1 MHKQLMQGGPA
12 WASLGSSTV
21 NMYSY
26 KVWPHK
32 VKFIV
37 SSNTW
42 SAELAKCEKQK
53 TNRAWLRANS
63 VWVRV
68 SHPLCEVSKCKA

>member
-1 MHKQLMQGGPA
+1 MPAKLMQAGPA
-12 WASLGSSTV
+12 WVSLGSSST

-42 SAELAKCEKQK
+42 SAELAMGEAAD
-53 TNRAWLRANS
+53 RAWLCANS

-68 SHPLCEVSKCKA
+68 SHPLYEVCFVNA

>member
-1 MHKQLMQGGPA
+1 MQAGPA
-12 WASLGSSTV
+12 WVSDGYSTT

-42 SAELAKCEKQK
+42 SAELAKCEAAD
-53 TNRAWLRANS
+53 RAWLCANS
-63 VWVRV
+63 VWARV
-68 SHPLCEVSKCKA
+68 SHPLYEV

>member
-1 MHKQLMQGGPA
+1 MKKLVQAGPA
-12 WASLGSSTV
+12 WVSLGSSSTDV
-21 NMYSY
+21 YSY

-32 VKFIV
+32 VEFIV

-42 SAELAKCEKQK
+42 SAELAKCE
-53 TNRAWLRANS
+53 TADRAWLCAKS

-68 SHPLCEVSKCKA
+68 SHPLYKV